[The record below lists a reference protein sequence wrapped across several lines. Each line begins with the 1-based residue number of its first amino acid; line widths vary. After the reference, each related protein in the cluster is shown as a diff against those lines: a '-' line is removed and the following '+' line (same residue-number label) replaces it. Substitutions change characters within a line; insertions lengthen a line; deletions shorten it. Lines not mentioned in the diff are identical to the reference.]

1 MKNAIQS
8 LEILAVILQQIS
20 LPAVAAEG
28 QLSHR
33 VITEHLQTIQ
43 AALQPPTDEHGNMPS
58 ISPTKDDQ
66 PC

>member
-43 AALQPPTDEHGNMPS
+43 AALQPEPE
-58 ISPTKDDQ
+58 TKEDQ
-66 PC
+66 P